1 MCVTVSNFIKIG
13 QTFAIY
19 GNSVVFIMAAVRHL
33 GFLKFKL
40 FNGRT
45 KFRTD
50 RSTHRGDTAI
60 FVIFRMVAAAILD
73 FQKFEILM
81 VFLLQGANMHHHT
94 IFHQNLSNGC
104 RYFQNG
110 GRPPS
115 WIFEIQ
121 IFKRPGRL

>member
-1 MCVTVSNFIKIG
+1 MCVTVPNFIKIG

-50 RSTHRGDTAI
+50 RSNHRGDTAI

-81 VFLLQGANMHHHT
+81 VFLL
-94 IFHQNLSNGC
+94 
-104 RYFQNG
+104 
-110 GRPPS
+110 
-115 WIFEIQ
+115 
-121 IFKRPGRL
+121 